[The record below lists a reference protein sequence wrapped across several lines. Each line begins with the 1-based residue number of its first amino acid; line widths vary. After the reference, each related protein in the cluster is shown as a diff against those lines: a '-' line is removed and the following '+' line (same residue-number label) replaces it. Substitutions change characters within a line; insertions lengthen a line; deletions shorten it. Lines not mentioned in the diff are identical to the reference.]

1 MLRGG
6 VWACGRRGHSKVPP
20 PPPPPAPP
28 PERLP
33 RFKGPA
39 AAALARLARLA
50 ARAPSAFSSSGIHR
64 HISIFASVSV
74 VYVTLFADVSAMLA
88 LFFVRV

>member
-1 MLRGG
+1 MG
-6 VWACGRRGHSKVPP
+6 VRAAQHSKVPP
-20 PPPPPAPP
+20 PSPAPP
-28 PERLP
+28 PERHP

-39 AAALARLARLA
+39 AAALARLA